1 MPDESP
7 AAAPAAPAT
16 AATVAQGDA
25 DETDAA
31 EIIRLQQLLDAARAR
46 DKQRTTRIAELE
58 DELHRL
64 KQSLQPRPGR
74 ARVEADEDDDWFVKL

>member
-7 AAAPAAPAT
+7 APPAPAEPPAT
-16 AATVAQGDA
+16 AATVAGAEA

-31 EIIRLQQLLDAARAR
+31 EIVRLQQQLDAERAR

-58 DELHRL
+58 DELHQL
-64 KQSLQPRPGR
+64 KQSLKPAP
-74 ARVEADEDDDWFVKL
+74 AKPEKDWFDQLGDL